1 MGGGFGARADLGM
14 ILQML
19 VQNSAETELPGD
31 VAITGDL
38 DSEEAIQAMLYL
50 LGNYVDF
57 ADFQT
62 LFQGSMENGEF
73 DMPQG
78 GPQDMPPAQSGP
90 FMN

>member
-1 MGGGFGARADLGM
+1 MPQGGDFTVPQTAA
-14 ILQML
+14 
-19 VQNSAETELPGD
+19 TLPEG
-31 VAITGDL
+31 VVL
-38 DSEEAIQAMLYL
+38 PENFSSENAMQLIQYL